1 MKPVYCKTRGVVKE
15 VWFEDRIYVIH
26 SPASWESGYK
36 RQQKLQEEGLEV
48 YRLNT
53 GVKEDAE
60 LAQKLLDLCLEFESE

>member
-1 MKPVYCKTRGVVKE
+1 MKPIYCKTRGVIKE
-15 VWFEDRIYVIH
+15 IWFEDRIYVIH
-26 SPASWESGYK
+26 DPMFWETGYK

-60 LAQKLLDLCLEFESE
+60 LAQKLLDLCFSESE